1 MANLS
6 QLHLLRY
13 WYNVMKIDVATPKR
27 WLSEEPRIK
36 QYMSKYGADANID
49 LLFRFISANHMA
61 RGTCPIFFFH
71 WIYVWPGGSTT
82 NWLVF
87 TKVYIVWWSLVLL
100 QSIEDPGISNPI
112 LFSRWLV
119 CKKLCLFSTPT
130 WRQNHSIW
138 PPTTWFFFEM
148 GSFRYTVAIYIL
160 ESKNV
165 CWKTHLTK
173 KTGVVTT
180 SLVGSQRIFAGA
192 GGGFFFDKRL
202 KVVRCPFWTHINWN
216 NSRSFRCEMGLR
228 QLSLDHVPYIS
239 DHTVWICLDILV

>member
-1 MANLS
+1 MPTLIFSLDLFLPITWHAGPVPYFFSIGYMFDLVVQPRTDLCS
-6 QLHLLRY
+6 
-13 WYNVMKIDVATPKR
+13 PK
-27 WLSEEPRIK
+27 
-36 QYMSKYGADANID
+36 Y
-49 LLFRFISANHMA
+49 
-61 RGTCPIFFFH
+61 T
-71 WIYVWPGGSTT
+71 
-82 NWLVF
+82 
-87 TKVYIVWWSLVLL
+87 VLL

-228 QLSLDHVPYIS
+228 QLSLDHVPYMS